1 MVIKEDKTMTPEEK
15 ALLDRLTLQA
25 IANGNTVNPKAFEPT
40 PEEYKL
46 LHSIRIKLDLNK

>member
-1 MVIKEDKTMTPEEK
+1 MTPEEK

-46 LHSIRIKLDLNK
+46 LHSIRIKLDLNR